1 MSTNNDKR
9 PSIDSTKFSLS
20 KLFTEIRNN
29 IRSLR
34 QGLLL
39 ASISSLILGFIVWI
53 FFRDLSAIG
62 LWIMLAGTI
71 LSILIAIISINN
83 IFTFIFGRRGRYGI
97 NTSIIFITSLA
108 LVILLNS
115 LLFWLSGR
123 PDSPDW
129 LRIDTTATKQFI
141 LEDQAIKVIGNL
153 NEDVKINV
161 FMATNTPSK
170 AAAWRSTE
178 DLLLEFKRR
187 SKKVNFDYEKI
198 DPELDPNS
206 PAKYGVNSFP
216 SIVVEAIDSRRTQV
230 IPGRNTNIAESVFT
244 EQDIITGLLIV
255 NQLKQKEVIFLTGHG
270 ERDITDFDGNSSG
283 MGLVY
288 SDLLAQNY
296 KVMSATSQELAILL
310 SENTIP
316 AVLVIAGAVSNISV
330 QESAIISEYLW
341 KGGTLLLMIEPEI
354 TPDGIKTFLYKYG
367 IGVGEGTIFDM
378 ASFVAPK
385 PNYLQIKKT
394 NGQIP
399 PHEITSDFDVLYF
412 PGSAFLGSTITPETV
427 PVSDNGEPFIKHI
440 PLAYTTLESWSQ
452 ITSDTEDISYDSA
465 SDIMGPFPTILAVES
480 ISELGKAPIEKEDG
494 TLAQTSLV
502 VIGDTDFASNKYAG
516 SAMNS
521 DLIINSIN
529 WLAKDYELITIRPKT
544 QSFRELVLTSSERD
558 FIRWSGWLL
567 MPSLI
572 GMGGVISWWRRR

>member
-1 MSTNNDKR
+1 MSINNDKR
-9 PSIDSTKFSLS
+9 PSIESTKFSPTKFMQDLR
-20 KLFTEIRNN
+20 KN
-29 IRSLR
+29 IKSLR

-39 ASISSLILGFIVWI
+39 ASISSFFLGFIVWV
-53 FFRDLSAIG
+53 FFRDLSSIG
-62 LWIMLAGTI
+62 VWIMLIGIII
-71 LSILIAIISINN
+71 LFIIGLISIRN

-97 NTSIIFITSLA
+97 NTSIIFITSLT
-108 LVILLNS
+108 LIIVLNS

-141 LEDQAIKVIGNL
+141 LEDQAVKVIGNL

-170 AAAWRSTE
+170 AANWRATE

-187 SKKVNFDYEKI
+187 SKKVNLSYERI
-198 DPELDPNS
+198 DPELDPNT
-206 PAKYGVNSFP
+206 PAKYGVNIFP
-216 SIVVEAIDSRRTQV
+216 SIVVEALDSRRTQI
-230 IPGRNTNIAESVFT
+230 IPGRNTSISDSVFT

-270 ERDITDFDGNSSG
+270 ERDITDLNPNSSG

-296 KVMSATSQELAILL
+296 KVLSATSQELAILL
-310 SENTIP
+310 SENNIP
-316 AVLVIAGAVSNISV
+316 AVLVIAGAESNISV

-341 KGGTLLLMIEPEI
+341 KGGALLLMIEPEI
-354 TPDGIKTFLYKYG
+354 TPDGIKAFLSKYG
-367 IGVGEGTIFDM
+367 IAVGEGTIFDM

-412 PGSAFLGSTITPETV
+412 PGSAFLGSTISPDTV
-427 PVSDNGEPFIKHI
+427 PVSDNGEPYIKHI
-440 PLAYTTLESWSQ
+440 PLAFTTLESWSQ
-452 ITSDTEDISYDSA
+452 KTSDTEDITYDS
-465 SDIMGPFPTILAVES
+465 SLDVMGPFPTILAVES
-480 ISELGKAPIEKEDG
+480 ISELGKFPTEKEDG

-521 DLIINSIN
+521 DLLINSIN

-572 GMGGVISWWRRR
+572 GIGGIISWWRRR

>member
-1 MSTNNDKR
+1 M
-9 PSIDSTKFSLS
+9 
-20 KLFTEIRNN
+20 
-29 IRSLR
+29 
-34 QGLLL
+34 
-39 ASISSLILGFIVWI
+39 
-53 FFRDLSAIG
+53 
-62 LWIMLAGTI
+62 
-71 LSILIAIISINN
+71 
-83 IFTFIFGRRGRYGI
+83 
-97 NTSIIFITSLA
+97 
-108 LVILLNS
+108 
-115 LLFWLSGR
+115 
-123 PDSPDW
+123 
-129 LRIDTTATKQFI
+129 
-141 LEDQAIKVIGNL
+141 
-153 NEDVKINV
+153 
-161 FMATNTPSK
+161 
-170 AAAWRSTE
+170 
-178 DLLLEFKRR
+178 
-187 SKKVNFDYEKI
+187 
-198 DPELDPNS
+198 
-206 PAKYGVNSFP
+206 
-216 SIVVEAIDSRRTQV
+216 
-230 IPGRNTNIAESVFT
+230 
-244 EQDIITGLLIV
+244 
-255 NQLKQKEVIFLTGHG
+255 IFLTGHG

-310 SENTIP
+310 SENSIP

-452 ITSDTEDISYDSA
+452 ITSDTEDIRYDSS

>member
-53 FFRDLSAIG
+53 FFRDLSTIG

-230 IPGRNTNIAESVFT
+230 IPGRNTNISESVFT

-310 SENTIP
+310 SENSIP

-385 PNYLQIKKT
+385 PNYLQMGSKR
-394 NGQIP
+394 
-399 PHEITSDFDVLYF
+399 TSILNLCMAMAND
-412 PGSAFLGSTITPETV
+412 LGGKV
-427 PVSDNGEPFIKHI
+427 FI
-440 PLAYTTLESWSQ
+440 ES
-452 ITSDTEDISYDSA
+452 
-465 SDIMGPFPTILAVES
+465 G
-480 ISELGKAPIEKEDG
+480 
-494 TLAQTSLV
+494 
-502 VIGDTDFASNKYAG
+502 
-516 SAMNS
+516 
-521 DLIINSIN
+521 
-529 WLAKDYELITIRPKT
+529 
-544 QSFRELVLTSSERD
+544 
-558 FIRWSGWLL
+558 
-567 MPSLI
+567 
-572 GMGGVISWWRRR
+572 